1 MLQKP
6 RVSRAV
12 PAIAPQPEHSE
23 PLRGHKVRTAVA
35 SLALAGMLMA
45 SSAYGQGTGLSSGLL
60 GAIAAATCP
69 TGERAFYVAY
79 VLQENGKFLSSTVCA
94 KPATNGP
101 LRPESISAVEQKL
114 TKVSQLQIVI
124 VNIMP
129 H

>member
-6 RVSRAV
+6 RISREVPVS
-12 PAIAPQPEHSE
+12 APQPERSE
-23 PLRGHKVRTAVA
+23 PLRGHAVRTAVT
-35 SLALAGMLMA
+35 SLALASMLVA
-45 SSAYGQGTGLSSGLL
+45 SSAYGQATGVSSGLL
-60 GAIAAATCP
+60 AAIAAAACP

-94 KPATNGP
+94 KPAAGGP